1 MSKSV
6 WIILCMGVITILALS
21 MGMVVSLGQFQEVPA
36 AEWVK
41 IAAAIAEEF
50 KFQNVTARVVFRG
63 DAPSAL
69 KVAYTTKPNAD
80 FDSSAQNV
88 EMEKVA
94 KYAVDNYKGK
104 DLRKIDQVE
113 ITRSE
118 IHGRGCFQTTYVAN
132 FTYAIPKKTSP
143 DFPFRD
149 K

>member
-6 WIILCMGVITILALS
+6 WIILCMGVITILALI

-41 IAAAIAEEF
+41 IAAAIAAEY
-50 KFQNVTARVVFRG
+50 KFENVSARVAFRG

-69 KVAYTTKPNAD
+69 KITYTTKPNAN

-88 EMEKVA
+88 EMENVA
-94 KYAVDNYKGK
+94 KFALENYKGK

-113 ITRSE
+113 ISRSE

-132 FTYAIPKKTSP
+132 FTYANPKQKTT
-143 DFPFRD
+143 DLPFRD
-149 K
+149 R